1 MRFKKRQTCL
11 LTGTNPVSRLQRC
24 VFSDLLEAHQELD
37 YLIKHQRA
45 LLLSALCSFILCT
58 ERAGQF
64 YLKYSGLMV

>member
-1 MRFKKRQTCL
+1 MLADWHKPSLQTAE
-11 LTGTNPVSRLQRC
+11 
-24 VFSDLLEAHQELD
+24 VFSDLLETHQELD